1 MDLQFQET
9 NVRPIALLFLLFLGV
24 ASAATAESSHE
35 AAARELFEVSDAA
48 KMIDTIY
55 DSMQPQFAAMSEQ
68 MGIDES
74 LRPVFDRHMVRVM
87 DVLREE
93 FNWEKMEPH
102 MISAYMQVYSEEE
115 LLELVEFYKS
125 PIGQKFLSKM
135 PELMEV
141 SMGMTQQLMGGFY
154 GRLEELQA
162 ELQAD
167 IEASK
172 RGD

>member
-1 MDLQFQET
+1 MNLQFQET
-9 NVRPIALLFLLFLGV
+9 NVRSIALLFMLFLGMSSAV
-24 ASAATAESSHE
+24 ADETSHE
-35 AAARELFEVSDAA
+35 AAARELFEVSNAGE
-48 KMIDTIY
+48 MVDTIY
-55 DSMQPQFAAMSEQ
+55 DSMQPQFAAMAEQ

-74 LRPVFDRHMVRVM
+74 HRPIFDRHMERVM
-87 DVLREE
+87 EVLREE

-115 LLELVEFYKS
+115 LLELVDFYKS
-125 PIGQKFLSKM
+125 PIGQKFLEKM

-162 ELQAD
+162 ELLAD
-167 IEASK
+167 IAASET
-172 RGD
+172 DD

>member
-1 MDLQFQET
+1 
-9 NVRPIALLFLLFLGV
+9 VRPIALLFLLFLGV

>member
-1 MDLQFQET
+1 M
-9 NVRPIALLFLLFLGV
+9 RPIALLFLLFLGV